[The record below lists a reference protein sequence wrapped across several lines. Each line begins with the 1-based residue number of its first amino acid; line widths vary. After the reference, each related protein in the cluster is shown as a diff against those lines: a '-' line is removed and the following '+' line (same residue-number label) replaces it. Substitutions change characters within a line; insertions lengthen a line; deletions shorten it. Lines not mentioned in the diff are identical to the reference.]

1 LFGFYAVGPWNVE
14 ETMTTQ
20 ASAAPGRAPGASTGS
35 EPLILIQGISKRFQD
50 SVALEAVNLDVAQG
64 EMLIFLG
71 PSGSGKTTLLR
82 IIAGLETASEGR
94 ITLAGRDVTDL
105 PPEQRNVSM
114 VFQDLALYPHMTA
127 FQNIAFPLEAKRGR
141 NREEIRRQVQ
151 EKATMLGISDLL
163 QRRIG
168 QLSGGQRQRVAL
180 ARALVREPIVFLMDE
195 AFSSLDAILRREF
208 RAEFKRFQRRLGVTM
223 IHVTHDQEEA
233 MTMGDRIVVF
243 DRGQLIQVG
252 SPVDLFL
259 DPATLFVARFVG
271 TPPMNLLHCT
281 VTSQNGSLVLQG
293 AEWSLVLPPEIAA
306 RVISAVSPGATVTL
320 AIRPQHLQWSH
331 EPWPDFNLETIVDVV
346 EPVGTDEIVHC
357 RLGDG
362 DLQGLFPLFGGLR
375 EGDRAYLHFRL
386 EDALI
391 FDGAGDDARRLV

>member
-1 LFGFYAVGPWNVE
+1 
-14 ETMTTQ
+14 MTTQ
-20 ASAAPGRAPGASTGS
+20 ASTAPRRIPGASTAS
-35 EPLILIQGISKRFQD
+35 EPLIRIQGISKRYQD
-50 SVALEAVNLDVAQG
+50 LVALETVNLDVAHG

-94 ITLAGRDVTDL
+94 IILAGRDVTDL

-141 NREEIRRQVQ
+141 SREEIRQQVH
-151 EKATMLGISDLL
+151 EKAAMLGISDLL

-180 ARALVREPIVFLMDE
+180 ARALVREPTVFLMDE

-243 DRGQLIQVG
+243 DRGQLVQVG
-252 SPVDLFL
+252 SPVGLFL

-271 TPPMNLLHCT
+271 TPPMNLLPCT
-281 VTSQNGSLVLQG
+281 VLGQDGSVALQG
-293 AEWSLVLPPEIAA
+293 TEWSLILPPEIAT
-306 RVISAVSPGATVTL
+306 RVISEVGSGAAVTL
-320 AIRPQHLQWSH
+320 AIRPQHLEWSR

-362 DLQGLFPLFGGLR
+362 ELQGLFPLFGGLG

-391 FDGAGDDARRLV
+391 FDGTGDDARRLV

>member
-1 LFGFYAVGPWNVE
+1 
-14 ETMTTQ
+14 MTTQ
-20 ASAAPGRAPGASTGS
+20 ASAAPRRAPGASTGS

-141 NREEIRRQVQ
+141 SREEIRRQVQ

-362 DLQGLFPLFGGLR
+362 ELQGLFPLFGGLR

-391 FDGAGDDARRLV
+391 FDGTGDDARRLV

>member
-1 LFGFYAVGPWNVE
+1 
-14 ETMTTQ
+14 M
-20 ASAAPGRAPGASTGS
+20 
-35 EPLILIQGISKRFQD
+35 
-50 SVALEAVNLDVAQG
+50 
-64 EMLIFLG
+64 
-71 PSGSGKTTLLR
+71 
-82 IIAGLETASEGR
+82 
-94 ITLAGRDVTDL
+94 LAGRDVTDL

-141 NREEIRRQVQ
+141 SRAEIRQQVE
-151 EKATMLGISDLL
+151 EKAAMLGISDLL

-180 ARALVREPIVFLMDE
+180 ARALVREPTVFLMDE

-243 DRGQLIQVG
+243 DRGQLIQLG
-252 SPVDLFL
+252 SPVELFL

-271 TPPMNLLHCT
+271 TPPMNLLPCT
-281 VTSQNGSLVLQG
+281 LATHDGSLVLQG
-293 AEWSLVLPPEIAA
+293 AEWSVALPPEIAS
-306 RVISAVSPGATVTL
+306 RVSDAAQPGASVTL
-320 AIRPQHLQWSH
+320 AIRPQHLEWSH
-331 EPWPDFNLETIVDVV
+331 EPWPDFNLETVVDVV

-362 DLQGLFPLFGGLR
+362 ELQGLFPLFGGLR

-391 FDGAGDDARRLV
+391 FDGAGDDARRVV

>member
-1 LFGFYAVGPWNVE
+1 MTDSTLEEISMHLQAPAARPSVG
-14 ETMTTQ
+14 TTT
-20 ASAAPGRAPGASTGS
+20 A
-35 EPLILIQGISKRFQD
+35 EPLIRIEGVSKRFNET
-50 SVALEAVNLDVAQG
+50 VALETVDLDIADG
-64 EMLIFLG
+64 EMLILLG

-82 IIAGLETASEGR
+82 IIAGLESATEGR
-94 ITLAGRDVTDL
+94 IVLAGRDVTDL

-141 NREEIRRQVQ
+141 SKAEIRRQVE
-151 EKATMLGISDLL
+151 EKAAMVGIGDLL
-163 QRRIG
+163 NRRIG

-180 ARALVREPIVFLMDE
+180 ARALVREPTVFLMDE

-233 MTMGDRIVVF
+233 MTMGDRVVVF
-243 DRGQLIQVG
+243 DRGRLVQVG

-259 DPATLFVARFVG
+259 NPATLFVARFVG
-271 TPPMNLLHCT
+271 TPPMNVLPCV
-281 VTSQNGSLVLQG
+281 VTATNGFLGLEA
-293 AEWSLVLPPEIAA
+293 AEWSLSLPPAVAEQVGGAA
-306 RVISAVSPGATVTL
+306 VGTTVTL
-320 AIRPQHLQWSH
+320 AVRSQHLQWSY
-331 EPWPDFNLETIVDVV
+331 EPWPDFNLETVVDVV
-346 EPVGTDEIVHC
+346 EPVGTEEIVHC

-362 DLQGLFPLFGGLR
+362 ELQGLFKLFGGLR

-391 FDGAGDDARRLV
+391 FGGTDDDARRVI

>member
-20 ASAAPGRAPGASTGS
+20 ASAAPRRAPGASTGS

-141 NREEIRRQVQ
+141 SREEIRRQVQ

-362 DLQGLFPLFGGLR
+362 ELQGLFPLFGGLR

>member
-1 LFGFYAVGPWNVE
+1 
-14 ETMTTQ
+14 MTTQ
-20 ASAAPGRAPGASTGS
+20 ASAAPRRAPGASTGS

-141 NREEIRRQVQ
+141 SREEIRRQVQ

-362 DLQGLFPLFGGLR
+362 ELQGLFPLFGGLR